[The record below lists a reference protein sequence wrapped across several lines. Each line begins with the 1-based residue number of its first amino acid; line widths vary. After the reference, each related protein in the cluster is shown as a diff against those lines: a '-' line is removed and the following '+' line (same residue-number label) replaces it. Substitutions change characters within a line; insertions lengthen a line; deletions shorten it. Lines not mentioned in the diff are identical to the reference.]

1 MPLIPLKLQKGDLIR
16 IVAPSKSLGVV
27 SEANRRLA
35 IAGLEALGLRVSFGK
50 HVEVFDLFGSSS
62 IAERVSDLHAAF
74 EDPEV
79 KGILTVLGGYNVN
92 QVLPFLDYG
101 LIQSNPKIL
110 CGFSDI
116 TALQNALW
124 AKAGLV
130 TYSGP
135 HFSTFSQQKGFEYTK
150 EFFHKMLFEESPVKT
165 KASSQWSDDAWYLDQ
180 ENRTFYDNHGMV
192 AFQEGRAKGRL
203 LGGNL
208 GTLQLLHGTPYM
220 PSLEGAVLFLEE
232 VTGAAAAAEEFDR
245 CLESLT
251 QDPTFKGVRAL
262 VLGRF
267 ETSFKMTG
275 EKLDHILKTKKALE
289 GLPIIAGVDF
299 GHTCPFFTFP
309 IGGFARVEA
318 TKEHVHLQISDEPF

>member
-1 MPLIPLKLQKGDLIR
+1 MPLIPPKLQKGDLIR

-27 SEANRRLA
+27 SEENRRLA
-35 IAGLEALGLRVSFGK
+35 IRALESLGLRVSFGK
-50 HVEVFDLFGSSS
+50 HLEACDRFGSSS
-62 IAERVSDLHAAF
+62 IEERVSDLHAAF
-74 EDPEV
+74 EEPEI

-92 QVLPFLDYG
+92 QLLPFLDYG
-101 LIQSNPKIL
+101 LVQKHPKIL

-124 AKAGLV
+124 TKAGLV

-135 HFSTFSQQKGFEYTK
+135 HFSTFAQQKGFAYTK
-150 EFFHKMLFEESPVKT
+150 EFFQKMLFEAAPVKVE
-165 KASSQWSDDAWYLDQ
+165 ASAQWSDDAWYLDQ
-180 ENRTFYDNHGMV
+180 ENRAFHANHGMV
-192 AFQEGRAKGRL
+192 AFQEGRAEGRL

-208 GTLQLLHGTPYM
+208 GTLQLLRGTPYM
-220 PSLEGAVLFLEE
+220 PSLEGAVLLLEE
-232 VTGAAAAAEEFDR
+232 VTGAAAAVEEFDR

-267 ETSFKMTG
+267 ETSFKMTS
-275 EKLDHILKTKKALE
+275 EKLDHVLKSKKALE
-289 GLPIIAGVDF
+289 AIPIITGVDF

-309 IGGFARVEA
+309 IGGFARVVA
-318 TKEHVHLQISDEPF
+318 TKNHVHLEISDGPF